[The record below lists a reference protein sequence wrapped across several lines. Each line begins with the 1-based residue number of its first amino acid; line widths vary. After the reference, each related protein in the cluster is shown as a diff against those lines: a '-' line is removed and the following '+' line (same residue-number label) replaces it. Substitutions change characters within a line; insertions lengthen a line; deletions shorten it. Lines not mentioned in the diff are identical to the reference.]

1 MERAKGRNDVGG
13 IPIQSQ
19 LGDFRHRCLATTSHR
34 AAGSTAAMAGQ
45 PLSCRGDQDGC
56 RDGDHEPMANEVSHA
71 GTRIGRHAFAGE
83 VAATP

>member
-1 MERAKGRNDVGG
+1 
-13 IPIQSQ
+13 
-19 LGDFRHRCLATTSHR
+19 
-34 AAGSTAAMAGQ
+34 MAGQ

-71 GTRIGRHAFAGE
+71 GTGIGRDAFKGE